1 MSAPKSLK
9 FRIIIAQLSIVIFLF
24 SVYTVWHKH
33 KLEFETNRQNELFLV
48 LISDLIWQQ
57 FSLTK
62 SYELSENFIQNLQYK
77 TEAEFTYFVTKSS
90 VSKSD
95 KNYYIETNN
104 DNSSILISTTKQNIL
119 HPSKSAVSLHV
130 NLRHPLFK
138 EPYQNHLDH
147 DLTLAA
153 MVMIFTIIFYSFYI
167 YRIFTPLQDLKLEII
182 DKNIENPEK
191 ILSHAPLEFNFL
203 VQKINSMFNAISS
216 EQNKRA
222 NLVIF
227 FLHQTKNMT
236 STLIYSLLILR
247 HTNNPEKQKQI
258 FQSLETQ
265 GTNLIEILNKFLR
278 YEQMRIIEFR
288 PEWVDLNNSI
298 EKMIDQF
305 RNFSSETIFEFNSEL
320 ASHSTYC
327 DIFLLNQAIEN
338 IMKNALI
345 HGGKKL
351 TKICITTSQSEDS
364 IIIDVGNN
372 GEKIKPK
379 LLNRL
384 FTPGANQQHRENGT
398 GIGTSIIKLV
408 AEMHS
413 GNINVTS
420 ENDWTIFRIVFPAT
434 QKHKNITKK

>member
-24 SVYTVWHKH
+24 SVFTVWHKH

-247 HTNNPEKQKQI
+247 HTNNPEKQK
-258 FQSLETQ
+258 
-265 GTNLIEILNKFLR
+265 
-278 YEQMRIIEFR
+278 
-288 PEWVDLNNSI
+288 
-298 EKMIDQF
+298 
-305 RNFSSETIFEFNSEL
+305 
-320 ASHSTYC
+320 
-327 DIFLLNQAIEN
+327 
-338 IMKNALI
+338 
-345 HGGKKL
+345 
-351 TKICITTSQSEDS
+351 
-364 IIIDVGNN
+364 
-372 GEKIKPK
+372 
-379 LLNRL
+379 
-384 FTPGANQQHRENGT
+384 
-398 GIGTSIIKLV
+398 
-408 AEMHS
+408 
-413 GNINVTS
+413 
-420 ENDWTIFRIVFPAT
+420 
-434 QKHKNITKK
+434 

>member
-24 SVYTVWHKH
+24 SVFTVWHKH

-278 YEQMRIIEFR
+278 YEQM
-288 PEWVDLNNSI
+288 
-298 EKMIDQF
+298 
-305 RNFSSETIFEFNSEL
+305 
-320 ASHSTYC
+320 
-327 DIFLLNQAIEN
+327 
-338 IMKNALI
+338 
-345 HGGKKL
+345 
-351 TKICITTSQSEDS
+351 
-364 IIIDVGNN
+364 
-372 GEKIKPK
+372 
-379 LLNRL
+379 
-384 FTPGANQQHRENGT
+384 
-398 GIGTSIIKLV
+398 
-408 AEMHS
+408 
-413 GNINVTS
+413 
-420 ENDWTIFRIVFPAT
+420 
-434 QKHKNITKK
+434 